1 MVLLYRKRRHTN
13 IFCFQEG
20 SVWAIDPY
28 ITPLPHEA
36 LLSWG
41 MRLPL
46 SILRAGGLGPVCA
59 ATSLELS
66 PSFWP
71 LGESCQSA
79 QRWKYVGNSMGA
91 ASKNGLTGPWS
102 GEGARPGEGL
112 S

>member
-1 MVLLYRKRRHTN
+1 MVTAYGTLWALDLY
-13 IFCFQEG
+13 I
-20 SVWAIDPY
+20 I
-28 ITPLPHEA
+28 PLPRGP

-41 MRLPL
+41 MRLLL
-46 SILRAGGLGPVCA
+46 SILRAGGSGPVCA
-59 ATSLELS
+59 ATPLELS

-71 LGESCQSA
+71 LAESCQSA